1 MCRLAELA
9 KSLIAQAFVDNQECW
24 VAFSAKLL
32 ISRATNLRDQGVGGS
47 NPLSP
52 TILVILAEAP
62 NLSKYRAPGL
72 RMCRSHRASTLK
84 SSRRHSWMNVLR
96 NLSRCISKIG
106 QAVTLAKL
114 CTLRFTAG

>member
-1 MCRLAELA
+1 MHPSCP
-9 KSLIAQAFVDNQECW
+9 KVLILRE
-24 VAFSAKLL
+24 
-32 ISRATNLRDQGVGGS
+32 TNLRDQGVGGS